1 MMRTIALLVL
11 GILIGAAAIGAV
23 AATSPWSDGAVE
35 VRIIAEPLADGRV
48 EVGLQQRQDDGEWG
62 ETEKPPLR
70 FLPADA
76 EIGRPLHSSPIVVDT
91 DTRHEM
97 VANNYADYL
106 FESGEGTADS
116 FTEYFES
123 EGITEDLPKMLC
135 VEDLNDP
142 GIGALCDGLESA
154 YGGPVER
161 LSSADYGELRA
172 QLEARVLEDEELGGV
187 FATSVPAADI
197 LDQVAEATRVYV
209 PASYWIELV
218 DPHLPDSDNLYC
230 VISHGGEADLFWGLA
245 AESSVAAA
253 GALGIN
259 VRAESYAVAA
269 EQAEAIRRCV
279 ADGATGIATTLAE
292 PEVLKPAVRE
302 AIDAGIPVISFNSG
316 AEVASEVGTVMH
328 ISLDDREGGRIAADE
343 FNARGIE
350 GNVLC
355 VIHQPNNI
363 GLHDRCDGFE
373 ERFTGTVE
381 RWSPT
386 SVETDIDDLKA
397 RLAEGNVDA
406 VLALSSDSGT
416 AVRIVIYL
424 SKSDIPAATFGWSRL
439 IGELVS
445 EGRMMFTILDHPE
458 LQPYLAAVAS
468 VIAERLR
475 VDPGAYFNG
484 AQLLIRPT
492 IAGAEEMQA
501 LRDSLIRQE

>member
-1 MMRTIALLVL
+1 MRPIALLVL

-23 AATSPWSDGAVE
+23 AATSSGSDGAVE
-35 VRIIAEPLADGRV
+35 VRIIAEPLEDGRV
-48 EVGLQQRQDDGEWG
+48 EVGLQQRQGDGEWG
-62 ETEKPPLR
+62 ETENPPLR
-70 FLPADA
+70 FVPADA
-76 EIGRPLHSSPIVVDT
+76 EIGKPLHSSPIVVDT

-97 VANNYADYL
+97 VANNYGDYL
-106 FESGEGTADS
+106 FESGEGAAES

-123 EGITEDLPKMLC
+123 EGITEDLPTMLC

-142 GIGALCDGLESA
+142 GIGQLCEGMASA
-154 YGGPVER
+154 YAGTVER
-161 LSSADYGELRA
+161 LASADYEDLRA
-172 QLEARVLEDEELGGV
+172 QLETRVIEDEDLGAL
-187 FATSVPAADI
+187 FATSVAAAEV
-197 LDQVAEATRVYV
+197 LDQVAEATRVYL

-218 DPHLPDSDNLYC
+218 DPHLPDPDNLYC
-230 VISHGGEADLFWGLA
+230 VISHGGEEDLFWGLA

-269 EQAEAIRRCV
+269 EQAGAIRRCA

-302 AIDAGIPVISFNSG
+302 AIDAGIPVLSFNSG

-355 VIHQPNNI
+355 VVHQPNNI

-406 VLALSSDSGT
+406 VLALSSDAGT

-439 IGELVS
+439 IGELVA

-475 VDPGAYFNG
+475 IDPGAYFNG

-492 IAGAEEMQA
+492 IARAEEMQA